1 MDGGEDSSRQQRLR
15 CVYVCSNAGGGTK
28 KRRGTAAK
36 RDLRIQNIEGGVE

>member
-1 MDGGEDSSRQQRLR
+1 MDGGEESSRQRRLR
-15 CVYVCSNAGGGTK
+15 CVYVCSNAGGDK